1 MILIADMKTKRK
13 MIAVD
18 LATHA
23 DLAEIAQREGR
34 SIGKQASM
42 YIRAGIFR
50 AVTDLPTA
58 TPGRAGGVTPK
69 RGK

>member
-1 MILIADMKTKRK
+1 MSLMGRMKTKRK

-23 DLAEIAQREGR
+23 DLAEVAQREGR
-34 SIGKQASM
+34 SIGRQASM

-50 AVTDLPTA
+50 AVTTKKG
-58 TPGRAGGVTPK
+58 TK
-69 RGK
+69 Q